1 MQPGGEPVGHL
12 ALQGESEGK
21 IMSTSVGQAPLRVA
35 VIGVGEMGRNHA
47 RVFSEMPE
55 ANLVAVADMNMA
67 AASAAA
73 RFKGVEAYDDFDRM
87 LDEARP
93 EAVTIAVP
101 TILHAEVA
109 AKVIERG
116 IHVLLEKPIALNVE
130 QAREIIRKARSHGV
144 RLAVGHVERFNPA
157 VRALKKLLQSGQLG
171 RTFQVCTR
179 RQGPYPARI
188 RDVGVTIDLAVHD
201 LDIVR
206 FVTGAE
212 VSSLFAVTGS
222 VIGAAFE
229 DNVHGMLH
237 LTNGAIASVTANWI
251 TPTKIRELSVI
262 GESGMFRVD
271 YLTQDLFFYE
281 NDHRP
286 AQATDWDTMVVMR
299 GVREGRMIRHMVVKK
314 EPLRAELEAFVALA
328 RGEASDAV
336 SAADGREALRLA
348 QLMLH
353 SSALR
358 MPVSCSEAAPSLMP
372 QPVDELPQSEPVPA
386 R

>member
-1 MQPGGEPVGHL
+1 MT
-12 ALQGESEGK
+12 
-21 IMSTSVGQAPLRVA
+21 MSVGQAPLRVA

-55 ANLVAVADMNMA
+55 VNLVAVADLNMA
-67 AASAAA
+67 AARAAA

-101 TILHAEVA
+101 TSLHAEVA

-116 IHVLLEKPIALNVE
+116 IHVMLEKPIALTVE
-130 QAREIIRKARSHGV
+130 QARQIIQHAVAHGS

-201 LDIVR
+201 LDIIR
-206 FVTGAE
+206 FITGAE
-212 VSSLFAVTGS
+212 VSSLYATTSSAIGS
-222 VIGAAFE
+222 TFE

-353 SSALR
+353 SSALH
-358 MPVSCSEAAPSLMP
+358 MPVSCDEAAFSIVPR
-372 QPVDELPQSEPVPA
+372 PVDVLPQLEPVPA

>member
-12 ALQGESEGK
+12 APQGESEGE
-21 IMSTSVGQAPLRVA
+21 IMNTSVGQAPLRVA

-55 ANLVAVADMNMA
+55 VNLVAVADMNMA
-67 AASAAA
+67 AARAAA

-101 TILHAEVA
+101 TSLHAEVA

-130 QAREIIRKARSHGV
+130 QAREIIQKARLHGV

-157 VRALKKLLQSGQLG
+157 VRALKKLLHSGQLG

-201 LDIVR
+201 LDIIR
-206 FVTGAE
+206 YITGAE
-212 VSSLFAVTGS
+212 VSSLYAVTGS
-222 VIGAAFE
+222 VIGSAFE

-237 LTNGAIASVTANWI
+237 LTNGAVASVTANWI

-353 SSALR
+353 SSALH
-358 MPVSCSEAAPSLMP
+358 MPVSCNEAALSLTP
-372 QPVDELPQSEPVPA
+372 QPWDMLPQLEPVPA